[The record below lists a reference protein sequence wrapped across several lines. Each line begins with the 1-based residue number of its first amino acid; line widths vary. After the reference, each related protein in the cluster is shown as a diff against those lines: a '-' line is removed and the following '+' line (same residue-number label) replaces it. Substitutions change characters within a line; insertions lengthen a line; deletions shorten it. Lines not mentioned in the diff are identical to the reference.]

1 MGPTIF
7 CTSEIAAVADSGV
20 IADEPRAS
28 PDAEEFGAA
37 RDQQASLRRYVAA
50 IWNNLQSSRSLDD
63 VDIDIQFQTTEYRDE
78 MTTDS
83 IIEGRKNYAI

>member
-7 CTSEIAAVADSGV
+7 CTSEIAAVADAGV

-37 RDQQASLRRYVAA
+37 RDQHASLRRYVAD
-50 IWNNLQSSRSLDD
+50 IWNNLRSSRSLDD
-63 VDIDIQFQTTEYRDE
+63 VDIQFQTTEYRDE